1 MSRLPSLTA
10 RKVIRALKRGGFVE
24 DRQKGSHLILIQPE
38 MKARTVVPVHPGRT
52 IKEPLLRAILRDAN
66 LSIDEFIKLL

>member
-10 RKVIRALKRGGFVE
+10 RQVIRALKHAGFVE
-24 DRQKGSHLILIQPE
+24 DRQKGSHLVLIQPE

-52 IKEPLLRAILRDAN
+52 IKEPLLRAILRDAS
-66 LSIDEFIKLL
+66 LSIDKFIELL

>member
-10 RKVIRALKRGGFVE
+10 RKVVRALNRAGFVE
-24 DRQKGSHLILIQPE
+24 DRQKGSHLILIHPE
-38 MKARTVVPVHPGRT
+38 TKARTVVPVHPGRT
-52 IKEPLLRAILRDAN
+52 IKEPLLRAIVRDAN